1 MTTTKGDEFLEQ
13 AEKKLKGWGLLSNKY
28 EDALE
33 LYSKAINIYKMNKA
47 WDKAAD
53 VLQRT
58 VACHNKCDSK
68 YDAATA
74 LNEAGQM
81 LKKMP
86 DNIEASVRVMS
97 ESVEIFLELGKLN
110 QAAKIEKEIGEALEE
125 VENYADAIVH
135 LQRAADLY
143 ESENQKTTANICLL
157 KVAHMNASLEN
168 YEPAIELFEKSIE
181 YAVDDRMLKFQA
193 KEYIFKAAAC
203 RLAQITDKDQLEDF
217 KTKYEEYKDMD
228 VHFPD
233 SFEAKLIDG
242 VVEAWD
248 KGDLRL
254 FQQHM
259 RDYDRIKKLDP
270 WKMNLFLKIKSGVE
284 NVGNDL
290 T

>member
-47 WDKAAD
+47 SAD